1 MREVTEPSYD
11 KESVLNRDV
20 EGASA
25 NIFQVMID
33 PGMGDGLPEMG
44 DYIWMW
50 G

>member
-1 MREVTEPSYD
+1 MRELTKPWSYR
-11 KESVLNRDV
+11 ESVLNPGV

-44 DYIWMW
+44 DYI
-50 G
+50 